1 MQQSPG
7 LENEGNDYET
17 GMQLNKTTVSSEQ
30 SKPDYTNEL
39 KLIKEEN
46 KKLKA
51 QLAQQAKLLEEQTRT
66 KDSETVDILQKY

>member
-17 GMQLNKTTVSSEQ
+17 GMQLNKTTLSSEQ

-51 QLAQQAKLLEEQTRT
+51 QLVQQAKLLEEQTRT

>member
-17 GMQLNKTTVSSEQ
+17 GMQLNKTTLSSEQ